1 MGALVLAV
9 WGAALKAQVAA
20 SVPGDGFNP
29 NANGI
34 VNVVVVQPDSK
45 ILLGGY
51 FTQLHPDNAP
61 VSGNGYVARLNHDGS
76 VDASF
81 GPNANGVVRALVLQP
96 NGQIIIGGDFTT
108 VQSTG
113 GGTPLVRNHV
123 ARLNPDGTV
132 DSSFNPNANGAV
144 FAIAYQ
150 PNGQIVIGGSFTSVQ
165 PNGSTTTTRNRVAR
179 FNADGSLDTTFNPN
193 TDRTVLALAVQ
204 SNGQIVVGGGFTEF
218 TPNGASSGSI
228 RNCVARLNSDGSLDT
243 AWDPE
248 PNASVDAILIDPL
261 GNILLGGQFTG
272 FQPGGQTAPT
282 QIDSLARITPSGAVD
297 TTFVVNPL
305 ASVSTIALQRDG
317 KLVIGGTFT
326 EIFAEDSLGASS
338 INYVA
343 RINTD

>member
-1 MGALVLAV
+1 MGLVLIAV
-9 WGAALKAQVAA
+9 GGTALKAQIAA
-20 SVPGDGFNP
+20 SVPGDGFDP

-81 GPNANGVVRALVLQP
+81 GPNANGVVRTLVLQP
-96 NGQIIIGGDFTT
+96 NGQILIGGDFTT

-113 GGTPLVRNHV
+113 GGTPLVRNHA
-123 ARLNPDGTV
+123 ARLNADGTV
-132 DSSFNPNANGAV
+132 DSGFNPNANGAV
-144 FAIAYQ
+144 YAIAYQ
-150 PNGQIVIGGSFTSVQ
+150 PNGQIVIGGAFTTVQ
-165 PNGSTTTTRNRVAR
+165 PNGSPTTTRNHIAR
-179 FNADGSLDTTFNPN
+179 FNADGSLDMTFDPS

-204 SNGQIVVGGGFTEF
+204 SNGQIVVGGGFTEV

-248 PNASVDAILIDPL
+248 PNASVDVIVIDPV

-272 FQPGGQTAPT
+272 FQPGSTFPPVSRRPVQSTLRL
-282 QIDSLARITPSGAVD
+282 SLIPLPAFPRSPSSRMA
-297 TTFVVNPL
+297 NW
-305 ASVSTIALQRDG
+305 
-317 KLVIGGTFT
+317 
-326 EIFAEDSLGASS
+326 
-338 INYVA
+338 
-343 RINTD
+343 